1 MSTRA
6 EPTRRKR
13 LLTGDRPTG
22 RLHLGHYVGT
32 LAHRVQLQDTHDVF
46 LVIADYHMLTT
57 HNHRDQIAQ
66 AADHIRDVVL
76 DYLSVGIDPAKVTIY
91 VQSQVPQV
99 CELQVLL
106 SMLVSVARAQ
116 RMPTLKEVMT
126 AQHIAQPSM
135 GLLSYPILQAADI
148 LLMRADTV
156 PVGKDQVAHV
166 ELCRDLARRFNRLY
180 GEVFAEPEALL
191 SDVPLLIGI
200 DGQAKMSKSQ
210 NNAIFLSDPDDAIYQ
225 KVMRMYTDPTRIH
238 ATDPGHVEGNPVFTY
253 HDVFNPDRD
262 EVDDLKQRYRTGQV
276 TDVEVKQRLYQALQA
291 FLVPIRTRRARYAAE
306 PQLVEELLRQG
317 HATAAIEA
325 EQTMQQVRQAMGLT
339 YRGENGDALTL
350 HT

>member
-22 RLHLGHYVGT
+22 KLHLGHYVGT
-32 LAHRVQLQDTHDVF
+32 LAQRVQLQDTHDVF

-76 DYLSVGIDPAKVTIY
+76 DYLSVGIDPAQVTIY

-156 PVGKDQVAHV
+156 PIGKDQVAHV

-180 GEVFAEPEALL
+180 GQVFAEPEALL
-191 SDVPLLIGI
+191 SDVPLLVGT

-210 NNAIFLSDPDDAIYQ
+210 NNAIFLSDSDDAIYQ
-225 KVMRMYTDPTRIH
+225 KVMRMYTDSTRIH

-262 EVDDLKQRYRTGQV
+262 AVDDLKQRYRRGQIG
-276 TDVEVKQRLYQALQA
+276 DVEVKQQLYQALQA
-291 FLVPIRTRRARYAAE
+291 FLAPIRTRRARYAAE

-317 HATAAIEA
+317 QAMAALEA

-339 YRGENGDALTL
+339 YRGENGDPIAYPF
-350 HT
+350 